1 MNVETVADV
10 YQKLS
15 KETLGS
21 LTQIYHQDVVFEDS
35 AHRLDGWDALAIYFE
50 NLYQNVIECRFD
62 IQSSHQSH
70 DCGFIVWVMYLRHPK
85 LKGGSEVAVNG
96 ISHLKFSDGKII
108 HHRDYFDMGEMLYEN
123 LPLLGSVIKS
133 IKKRLGQ

>member
-1 MNVETVADV
+1 MNVEIVADV

-15 KETLGS
+15 KETLES

-35 AHRLDGWDALAIYFE
+35 AHRLDGWDALSLYFD
-50 NLYQNVIECRFD
+50 NLYRNVIDCRFD
-62 IQSSHQSH
+62 IQSSHQSQ

-96 ISHLKFSDGKII
+96 ISILNSPTVRSFTTAITLI
-108 HHRDYFDMGEMLYEN
+108 WVRCCMRTYLC
-123 LPLLGSVIKS
+123 
-133 IKKRLGQ
+133 